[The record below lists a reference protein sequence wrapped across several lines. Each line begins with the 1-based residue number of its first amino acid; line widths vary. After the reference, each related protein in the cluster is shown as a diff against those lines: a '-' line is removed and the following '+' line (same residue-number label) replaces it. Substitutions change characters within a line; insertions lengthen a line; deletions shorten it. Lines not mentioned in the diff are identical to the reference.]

1 MNILREY
8 IRELLTESVDLKIM
22 SMIDKSEALG
32 YKIRLLKTQ
41 ALLVDGTTLK
51 EVGVI
56 QWERRGVGPGE
67 VYGNCGGAAV
77 LIKSV
82 VPAGLGPLLYDVAIE
97 ATGGVIADR
106 FSVSQDAINVFNYYV
121 ANRPDIQVIQ
131 LDNKRNELTP
141 NDDDNCDQIVSSEDT
156 GFDYGEWVQSS
167 LSKLY
172 KKSGTPV
179 IDELRKRGMLK
190 EQ

>member
-1 MNILREY
+1 MSLLREY
-8 IRELLTESVDLKIM
+8 IRELLTESIDPKIM
-22 SMIDKSEALG
+22 SMIDKSESLG
-32 YKIRLLKTQ
+32 YKVKLLKTQ
-41 ALLVDGTTLK
+41 ALLVDRASSK

-56 QWERRGVGPGE
+56 QWERHGVGPGE

-82 VPAGLGPLLYDVAIE
+82 VPEGLGPLLYDVAIE
-97 ATGGVIADR
+97 ASGGVIADR

-121 ANRPDIQVIQ
+121 KNRTDIQITQ
-131 LDNKRNELTP
+131 LDNKKNELTP
-141 NDDDNCDQIVSSEDT
+141 NDDDNCDQYVSSEDT
-156 GFDYGEWVQSS
+156 GFDTGEWVQSS

-179 IDELRKRGMLK
+179 IDELRKRRMLD
-190 EQ
+190 E